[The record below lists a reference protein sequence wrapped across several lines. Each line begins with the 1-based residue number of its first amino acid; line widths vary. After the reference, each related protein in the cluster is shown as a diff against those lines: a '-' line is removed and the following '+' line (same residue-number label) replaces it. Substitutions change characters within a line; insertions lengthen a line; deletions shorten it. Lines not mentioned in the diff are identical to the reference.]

1 MRRILEVIGYSEEVE
16 GQVVT
21 VSRCVTA
28 SKTGIHEQ
36 EGSADV
42 RCGLNANGAVKAW
55 RTR

>member
-1 MRRILEVIGYSEEVE
+1 MRRILEVIGYSEGVE

-21 VSRCVTA
+21 VSRCATA
-28 SKTGIHEQ
+28 SKIGIHEQ
-36 EGSADV
+36 EGSEDV